1 MSSPVKLNTNSSPS
15 ASISAAQSMIG
26 LTTAALLNVGLLF
39 LGFASLGGA
48 FFPGCPFR
56 SAFSSVIRF
65 IFEKPQTLLKWILH
79 GERNREVWIVTL
91 TLLCPVPVAA
101 IVFVIS
107 NAAHTTGVGIWSS
120 LIFLAAASFPLAV
133 FAKLEVVHKPQK
145 YKIPHLALWVFLP
158 NSVVMIIAI
167 LFDQAR
173 IGGKLMWMIIS
184 GVWGLFVL
192 SVVLVWGG
200 MSKSMA
206 DTGEI
211 DAISWLLKTAPPQN
225 SALAASFKKAAQMT
239 GIDSIGCDYR
249 PRLLE
254 SLIPFLSLL
263 IISHQAPEHP
273 SSATPSPSS
282 NPSFDEDP
290 HLKNLEI
297 YTACLARL
305 SEFTDSKGSFKY
317 LWEDAKQHPKLEQA
331 LIDKL
336 VTVVLANPQDRS
348 QDGLRSAA
356 TKVLKN
362 YELDMEGKSV
372 GGPTTIRVVGSHGVG
387 TVLRKAGSSVATI
400 LGNAASWMLNVIG
413 LNLNS
418 RKKQRRRSDE
428 SRLGRSNSYELSYH
442 PVDLVTPVQSPH
454 SFLGVEQA

>member
-1 MSSPVKLNTNSSPS
+1 VRYFTSSLVKLNTNSSPS
-15 ASISAAQSMIG
+15 TSISAAQDIIG
-26 LTTAALLNVGLLF
+26 LAVAALLNVGLLF
-39 LGFASLGGA
+39 LGFTSLGGA

-65 IFEKPQTLLKWILH
+65 VFGKPLTLLKWILH
-79 GERNREVWIVTL
+79 GEMNQELWIGILALL
-91 TLLCPVPVAA
+91 TTVPVAA
-101 IVFVIS
+101 VVFVMS
-107 NAAHTTGVGIWSS
+107 NAAQTTGVGIWSS

-133 FAKLEVVHKPQK
+133 FAEKKAVHKPQK
-145 YKIPHLALWVFLP
+145 YKISHLALWVFLP
-158 NSVVMIIAI
+158 NSVVMASAMS
-167 LFDQAR
+167 FDQAR
-173 IGGKLMWMIIS
+173 IGGKLMWMIIA
-184 GVWGLFVL
+184 GVGELVVL
-192 SVVLVWGG
+192 SVALVWGG
-200 MSKSMA
+200 LSKSME

-225 SALAASFKKAAQMT
+225 PAAFFKKAAQMT
-239 GIDSIGCDYR
+239 GLDSSGYDYR

-273 SSATPSPSS
+273 SSDTYSPSS
-282 NPSFDEDP
+282 SLGFDELEDP

-305 SEFTDSKGSFKY
+305 SEFTDSKGSFKC
-317 LWEDAKQHPKLEQA
+317 LWEDAKQHPKLEQP

-336 VTVVLANPQDRS
+336 VEFANRRHRF

-372 GGPTTIRVVGSHGVG
+372 GCPATIVRSHGPGVAS
-387 TVLRKAGSSVATI
+387 VLRKAISSVA
-400 LGNAASWMLNVIG
+400 S
-413 LNLNS
+413 S
-418 RKKQRRRSDE
+418 SSSE
-428 SRLGRSNSYELSYH
+428 SG
-442 PVDLVTPVQSPH
+442 QSH
-454 SFLGVEQA
+454 SFLGIQQA